1 MEAMSE
7 LVDLRSHSK
16 RLSEVLIAA
25 SRRWEP
31 VFEWLDVAASIDE
44 VEVRT
49 GMHEPTPMLC
59 KQARKYE
66 GKRSELLKAFV
77 RDLTIFN
84 FLWGSLESAVRQVNP
99 KGFDNER
106 AEEKFDMTHNRP
118 NMGIYFLRNGYDL
131 QDPVAGYLPALD
143 QLKNIIKRVG
153 DHEWTLEKLEV
164 HEYMGETGHGLFLV
178 SQIRNDF
185 AHGSAVVP
193 RPDSWRGSLSA
204 SERKRTKLVRISSR
218 ILLLTIQMM
227 MIAVHRHGG
236 ADFVVDHLFRDEE
249 GYTKEVSGID
259 ALRTLHLERLSI

>member
-1 MEAMSE
+1 MSE
-7 LVDLRSHSK
+7 LVDLRSHSN

-25 SRRWEP
+25 SRLWEP

-49 GMHEPTPMLC
+49 GMHEPAPMLC

-66 GKRSELLKAFV
+66 DKRSELLRGFV

-84 FLWGSLESAVRQVNP
+84 FFWGSLESTVRQINP

-106 AEEKFDMTHNRP
+106 AENKFNMRHNRP
-118 NMGIYFLRNGYDL
+118 NMGIYFLRNNYDPE
-131 QDPVAGYLPALD
+131 DPVVGYLPALD
-143 QLKNIIKRVG
+143 ELKTVIKRVG
-153 DHEWTLEKLEV
+153 DHEWTLEELEV
-164 HEYMGETGHGLFLV
+164 HDYMGESGHGLFLV

-185 AHGSAVVP
+185 AHGSTVVP
-193 RPDSWRGSLSA
+193 RPDSWQGSVSA
-204 SERKRTKLVRISSR
+204 SERQRADLVRTSSR

-227 MIAVHRHGG
+227 LIAVYRHGR

-249 GYTKEVSGID
+249 GYTKEVNGIR
-259 ALRTLHLERLSI
+259 ALKTLHLERLST

>member
-1 MEAMSE
+1 
-7 LVDLRSHSK
+7 
-16 RLSEVLIAA
+16 
-25 SRRWEP
+25 

-66 GKRSELLKAFV
+66 GKRSELLKGFV
-77 RDLTIFN
+77 RGLTIFN
-84 FLWGSLESAVRQVNP
+84 FIWGSLESAVRQVNP

-106 AEEKFDMTHNRP
+106 AEERFGMNHNRP
-118 NMGIYFLRNGYDL
+118 NMGIYFLRNAYDP
-131 QDPVAGYLPALD
+131 QDPIIGYLLALD
-143 QLKNIIKRVG
+143 ELKTVIKRVG
-153 DHEWTLEKLEV
+153 DHEWTLEKLEI

-193 RPDSWRGSLSA
+193 RPDSWRGDLSEY
-204 SERKRTKLVRISSR
+204 ERQRGDLVKRSSR
-218 ILLLTIQMM
+218 ILLFTIQMM
-227 MIAVHRHGG
+227 LIAVYRHGL

-249 GYTKEVSGID
+249 GYTKEVSGIR
-259 ALRTLHLERLSI
+259 ALRILHLDSLST